1 MGDCVIKNSA
11 FLGSLTAPDSV
22 KYAGGIIGSGYY
34 APSAPNTPVVSV
46 QNCYVEADI
55 VGKGAVGGILGTEPG
70 CEQCWSNGSG
80 SIANN
85 HFYGTITIT
94 DGNMEHV
101 GGIIGFLKSYNRYQ
115 NVDNNYYLDLCGV
128 SKGIGEI
135 EKIILTMA
143 LRTAL
148 NMVLTMNSRQKMYA
162 PKPQP
167 RSLGTVRF

>member
-1 MGDCVIKNSA
+1 M
-11 FLGSLTAPDSV
+11 L
-22 KYAGGIIGSGYY
+22 
-34 APSAPNTPVVSV
+34 
-46 QNCYVEADI
+46 
-55 VGKGAVGGILGTEPG
+55 
-70 CEQCWSNGSG
+70 SNGSG

-135 EKIILTMA
+135 EKIIFNDGTEDGIKYGIDYEFKA
-143 LRTAL
+143 ENVCTKA
-148 NMVLTMNSRQKMYA
+148 TTKEFGD
-162 PKPQP
+162 
-167 RSLGTVRF
+167 GTVLKN